1 MASVFDVAQ
10 YILQELKEVSALQL
24 QKLVYYCQA
33 WYLAWNEGKPLF
45 KENIE
50 AWINGPVVRELYNL
64 HQGQRTISY
73 LPCGSVFNLGQ
84 KEKTCIDRV
93 LASYKDKGVLWLV
106 AHSHQ
111 AAPWKNAR
119 QDLAASAPSNNIIKI
134 NAIYAFYQG
143 KNIED
148 MTRN

>member
-10 YILQELKEVSALQL
+10 YILQQLHEVSALKL

-33 WYLAWNEGKPLF
+33 WYLAWNEGAPLF
-45 KENIE
+45 NEKIE
-50 AWINGPVVRELYNL
+50 AWVNGPVVRELYNV
-64 HQGQRTISY
+64 HQGQRTINY
-73 LPCGSVFNLGQ
+73 LPYGSVLNLGQ

-93 LASYKDKGVLWLV
+93 LSAYQDKGALWLV

-111 AAPWKNAR
+111 EYPWKNAR
-119 QDLAASAPSNNIIKI
+119 QDLAARTPSNNIINI
-134 NAIYAFYQG
+134 DTIYAFYQG